1 MSPKIEVVGSRV
13 KERGGEEV
21 LAGMAGRRG
30 PNPKG
35 DLLYN
40 KVLEEKTEGGDALV
54 SSSG

>member
-40 KVLEEKTEGGDALV
+40 KVLEEKTEGALV